1 MKNSYTISLVLVMAA
16 AMLLATALPCWAVGK
31 EKEDIWLEDKP
42 EDTALLE
49 RWELTEEKIEHI
61 MSYLAE
67 TKPAKAE
74 ELKQLREKELEKFKA
89 ELRKVMHEKFGK
101 KLKEHGKQKAGQKS
115 CLDRDMGRFGPRR
128 GEAGEWRRR
137 EMVMGRRD
145 ARRGEY
151 GERRTREMVRERLQS
166 RHAEY
171 IEWLGKN
178 YPEKAEKLA
187 ELREEKPELYM
198 KKLWLSKKQYG
209 RIAEAAKENPQLA
222 EVLKENLGLKR
233 KRDELLRKIGA
244 ASEDEKKELVK
255 ELEKVV
261 SSRFDLIVKRK
272 QIRYEQLRKELEKL
286 KEQVKKS
293 EAEVGKW
300 KEAKGEKVRERVE
313 ELISRTEKFKWD

>member
-1 MKNSYTISLVLVMAA
+1 MRNSYYTISLVLVMAA
-16 AMLLATALPCWAVGK
+16 AMLVTPALPCWAVGK
-31 EKEDIWLEDKP
+31 EKEDIWLEDEPGQWPK
-42 EDTALLE
+42 

-61 MSYLAE
+61 MSYLADE
-67 TKPAKAE
+67 EPAKAE
-74 ELKQLREKELEKFKA
+74 ELKQLRSKEPEKFKA

-101 KLKEHGKQKAGQKS
+101 KLREHRQQRAGRKS
-115 CLDRDMGRFGPRR
+115 HLDQDMGRFGARR
-128 GEAGEWRRR
+128 GEGGEWRRR
-137 EMVMGRRD
+137 EMV
-145 ARRGEY
+145 
-151 GERRTREMVRERLQS
+151 RERLQA

-171 IEWLGKN
+171 IKWLEKN
-178 YPEKAEKLA
+178 YPEEAEKLA

-209 RIAEAAKENPQLA
+209 RIAEAAKKNPQLA
-222 EVLKENLGLKR
+222 EVLKDDLELKR

-244 ASEDEKKELVK
+244 ASENEKKELAK